1 MIEWIQSNYGWVFAF
16 GALLIAVG
24 KILLNFRDKIKK
36 NSEDIDKMSKTMCE
50 EKNENGKKFKL
61 LEDSFR
67 SRDEVIL
74 NKLDSI
80 TSEMKDMNVKN
91 AKLIGILEGKGI
103 LSNKASEDI

>member
-1 MIEWIQSNYGWVFAF
+1 MIEWIQTNYGWILAF
-16 GALLIAVG
+16 GGVTIAIG
-24 KILLNFRDKIKK
+24 KVLLNFRDKIKK
-36 NSEDIDKMSKTMCE
+36 NSEDIDKMSKTICE
-50 EKNENGKKFKL
+50 EKNENGKKFKM

-74 NKLDSI
+74 NKLDNI
-80 TSEMKDMNVKN
+80 TLEMKDMNVKN

>member
-1 MIEWIQSNYGWVFAF
+1 MLIWLQLNYGWIIAF
-16 GALLIAVG
+16 GSLLFALG
-24 KILLNFRDKIKK
+24 KVLLNFRDKIKK
-36 NSEDIDKMSKTMCE
+36 NSEDITTMNQTICE
-50 EKNENGKKFKL
+50 EKNDTAKKFKL

-103 LSNKASEDI
+103 LSNKSSEEI

>member
-1 MIEWIQSNYGWVFAF
+1 M
-16 GALLIAVG
+16 
-24 KILLNFRDKIKK
+24 
-36 NSEDIDKMSKTMCE
+36 
-50 EKNENGKKFKL
+50 